1 MAKVVGPLMSLEARG
16 KIGDALVAFVWKGRN
31 VMRSWTIPS
40 NPRSEG
46 QKIIRQKLAS
56 MGKNTLK
63 IREVQT
69 GLPSGSSMYQLV
81 KAVTPAAQIWNAYF
95 AKAGL
100 DDLKTELTFTTLWDA
115 ITSCEFALTEFQL
128 RATGLGFATLT
139 GTPYA
144 TEIPP
149 EIQLAMGA
157 YAAYKLSLSG
167 TTSLYDTY
175 PSNWTTQQIEDFAT
189 DYFTDT

>member
-128 RATGLGFATLT
+128 RAGELGFTPLT
-139 GTPYA
+139 GISYA

>member
-1 MAKVVGPLMSLEARG
+1 MSLEARG

-63 IREVQT
+63 IREIQT

-100 DDLKTELTFTTLWDA
+100 DDLK
-115 ITSCEFALTEFQL
+115 
-128 RATGLGFATLT
+128 
-139 GTPYA
+139 
-144 TEIPP
+144 
-149 EIQLAMGA
+149 
-157 YAAYKLSLSG
+157 
-167 TTSLYDTY
+167 
-175 PSNWTTQQIEDFAT
+175 N
-189 DYFTDT
+189 